1 MNAPQEIQLARV
13 GAGDTVTLEIDGIAV
28 TVPAG
33 TPLLRAAVAAGVMIP
48 KLCDSQGLKPF
59 GSCRLCLVEVE
70 GRKGY
75 PSSCTTPAMSCSS
88 QSPLAAQVRQSSGWS
103 EM

>member
-1 MNAPQEIQLARV
+1 MNAPQEVLKV
-13 GAGDTVTLEIDGIAV
+13 GAEATVTLEIDGIAV

-48 KLCDSQGLKPF
+48 KLCDSQELKPY
-59 GSCRLCLVEVE
+59 GSCRLCLVEVV

-75 PSSCTTPAMSCSS
+75 PSSRHR
-88 QSPLAAQVRQSSGWS
+88 RQ
-103 EM
+103 EP